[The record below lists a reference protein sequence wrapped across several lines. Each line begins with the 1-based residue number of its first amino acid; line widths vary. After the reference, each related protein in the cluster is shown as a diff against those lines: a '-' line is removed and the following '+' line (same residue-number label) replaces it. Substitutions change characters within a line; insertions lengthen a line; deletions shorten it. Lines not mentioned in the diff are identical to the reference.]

1 MSVKKTQSKNSLEAC
16 EGILAILKASQRQ
29 LEYLAHEHLDFS
41 QVLALEQKIRVGGS
55 PERAEIQRFRLLL
68 DARLDHVRQLRALT
82 SLAPLTF
89 TPSDK
94 ARIERLQEALELVDK
109 TATPQTTESAPQ
121 KTSAPPPPEPVAEPP
136 EPVAEPIESVAEPPE
151 PVAEPIES
159 VAVLPEPTPSKGPNS
174 ETATSPESPQ
184 KQSTDT
190 PSVEPLA
197 AAPTEAAIPL
207 GSGKAAANPAR
218 TGLSLQ
224 VTTTPPVT
232 EPNPVQETPVLNND
246 LKSLMRIATQAHS
259 EGELE
264 NAIDAY
270 SDLLDQQ
277 PEHLPALLARG
288 RCHLEKK
295 DYTAAVSDFRR
306 AQNLDKG
313 STGALIALGDLYFAR
328 KNHNQAIA
336 FFDQAIAIE
345 SNHAQARCRRG
356 LAHYHSGRYRQAF
369 LDLQRAYKL
378 DPEIPNIRRLVQMAI
393 RKLEESA

>member
-1 MSVKKTQSKNSLEAC
+1 MSAKRPKSKNSIEAC

-41 QVLALEQKIRVGGS
+41 QVLALEEKIRVGGS

-94 ARIERLQEALELVDK
+94 ARIERLRESLELVDK
-109 TATPQTTESAPQ
+109 TAAPQ
-121 KTSAPPPPEPVAEPP
+121 EVESLPKSVTSKAEEEKPQPNPILLTPEKSTPALADSEEENVDS
-136 EPVAEPIESVAEPPE
+136 AEPILQ
-151 PVAEPIES
+151 
-159 VAVLPEPTPSKGPNS
+159 AVEELATQTERVDTEKQPSDSDKTPRI
-174 ETATSPESPQ
+174 
-184 KQSTDT
+184 
-190 PSVEPLA
+190 EPLA
-197 AAPTEAAIPL
+197 AASKEAAIPL
-207 GSGKAAANPAR
+207 GSGETPTSSSN

-224 VTTTPPVT
+224 VTTALPADEIDPSPKTPT
-232 EPNPVQETPVLNND
+232 LGND
-246 LKSLMRIATQAHS
+246 LKLLMRLATQAHG

-277 PEHLPALLARG
+277 PNHLPALLARG

-306 AQNLDKG
+306 AQNLDKR
-313 STGALIALGDLYFAR
+313 STGALVALGDLYFAR
-328 KNHNQAIA
+328 KNHDQAIT
-336 FFDQAIAIE
+336 FFDQAIDIE

-393 RKLEESA
+393 RKLEENA